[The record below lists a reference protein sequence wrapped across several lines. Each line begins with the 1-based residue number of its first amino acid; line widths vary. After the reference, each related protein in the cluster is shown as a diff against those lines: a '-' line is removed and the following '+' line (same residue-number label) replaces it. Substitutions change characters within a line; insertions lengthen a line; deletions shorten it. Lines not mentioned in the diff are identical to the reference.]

1 MEEASIKEL
10 LHEAI
15 GNIEDENLL
24 LAVYTI
30 LSSAKKDSDYQ
41 SEVSDERLAML
52 KERETRYLKGEE
64 KVHTLEQVKDKIAAK
79 YGF

>member
-41 SEVSDERLAML
+41 FEVSDERLAML